1 MHMKL
6 IMTSYKIILSDER
19 NANLLLKKWGI
30 FELSVLIDIFEISLS
45 EDVFWNLIESECI
58 CIYSYIQ
65 YSIKLFGTNG
75 QRNQGLLY

>member
-1 MHMKL
+1 
-6 IMTSYKIILSDER
+6 MTYCKIILSDEH
-19 NANLLLKKWGI
+19 NANLLLKKWEI
-30 FELSVLIDIFEISLS
+30 FELSAQIDMFDISLS

-75 QRNQGLLY
+75 QRNRGLRN